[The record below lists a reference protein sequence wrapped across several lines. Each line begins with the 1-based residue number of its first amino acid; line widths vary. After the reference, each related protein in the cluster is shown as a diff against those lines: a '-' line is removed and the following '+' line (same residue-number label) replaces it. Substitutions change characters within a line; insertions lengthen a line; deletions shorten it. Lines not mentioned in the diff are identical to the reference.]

1 MQMANPS
8 KAANGLFGLPATYDP
23 TTAGDRLRAR
33 LQRKKELT
41 AEFGAAAANTQLAAE
56 AQNEA
61 DHIASRITPKVEA
74 LATESQLLRNTAQQV
89 STLSKSSTQGGAV
102 NSSPRAGT
110 GQATGPQEEVA
121 LGQARMAQYYTQTA
135 DDVRGAAQWWGPFIV
150 FLTGLA
156 ALLWNWYNRRS
167 YERPGLTPPPG
178 SPDLSRPAWWKTL
191 GIFSALFLASLFP
204 IEVMQL
210 PRAAISPLVRL
221 VSP

>member
-1 MQMANPS
+1 MANPS

-41 AEFGAAAANTQLAAE
+41 AEIGAAAANTQLATE

-61 DHIASRITPKVEA
+61 DHIASRITPKVEV

-89 STLSKSSTQGGAV
+89 STLSNSSTQGGAV
-102 NSSPRAGT
+102 NSTVAAG
-110 GQATGPQEEVA
+110 PNEEVA
-121 LGQARMAQYYTQTA
+121 LGQARMAQYYIQTA
-135 DDVRGAAQWWGPFIV
+135 DNLRGTAQWWGPFIV

-156 ALLWNWYNRRS
+156 ALLWNWYNRRT
-167 YERPGLTPPPG
+167 YERAGLTLEPG
-178 SPDLSRPAWWKTL
+178 MPDLSRPAWWKTL
-191 GIFSALFLASLFP
+191 GIFFALFLGSLFP
-204 IEVMQL
+204 LEVMQL
-210 PRAAISPLVRL
+210 PRAAISPLVKL

>member
-8 KAANGLFGLPATYDP
+8 KVVSGLFELPATYDP

-61 DHIASRITPKVEA
+61 DHIASRITPKVQA
-74 LATESQLLRNTAQQV
+74 LATENQLLRNTAQQV
-89 STLSKSSTQGGAV
+89 STLSGSSTQGGAV
-102 NSSPRAGT
+102 NSSPSPPLAS
-110 GQATGPQEEVA
+110 GPQEEVA
-121 LGQARMAQYYTQTA
+121 LGQARMAQYYTETA
-135 DDVRGAAQWWGPFIV
+135 DDVRGTAQWWGPFIII
-150 FLTGLA
+150 LTGLT
-156 ALLWNWYNRRS
+156 ALLWNWYNRKA
-167 YERPGLTPPPG
+167 YEEPGLSPPPG
-178 SPDLSRPAWWKTL
+178 APDLSRTAWWKTL
-191 GIFSALFLASLFP
+191 GIFFALFLASLFP

-210 PRAAISPLVRL
+210 PRAAISPLVKL

>member
-33 LQRKKELT
+33 MQRTRELT
-41 AEFGAAAANTQLAAE
+41 AEFGAAAANTQLTAE

-89 STLSKSSTQGGAV
+89 STLSGSSTQRGAV
-102 NSSPRAGT
+102 NSSPSAPL
-110 GQATGPQEEVA
+110 ASGPQEEVA

-135 DDVRGAAQWWGPFIV
+135 DDVRGTAQWWGPFIV

-156 ALLWNWYNRRS
+156 ALLWNWYHRKA
-167 YERPGLTPPPG
+167 YETPGTAPAG
-178 SPDLSRPAWWKTL
+178 MPDLSRPAWWKTL
-191 GIFSALFLASLFP
+191 GIFFALFLASLFP

-210 PRAAISPLVRL
+210 PRAAISPLVKL